1 MLLSLNASDP
11 TFTACVAGKDQT
23 NGCHHIQR
31 TQPNSLRSFCNLP
44 KPRPDICLFFSN
56 IQPRISHGQAAA
68 GSLILLSRFM
78 LSHLQNSHAVCMR
91 LALRKVTSSSQ
102 APRLRLRT
110 ATQTPHVSGQG
121 LGTLNYISF
130 RTQLLTSY
138 FQDKGIFFP
147 SFSMLLIAHNITT

>member
-1 MLLSLNASDP
+1 MRLLLSLNASDP
-11 TFTACVAGKDQT
+11 TFTACLAGKDQT

-102 APRLRLRT
+102 APWLRLRT

-121 LGTLNYISF
+121 LGTLNYISL

-138 FQDKGIFFP
+138 FQDKGIFSHCFQC
-147 SFSMLLIAHNITT
+147 FW

>member
-1 MLLSLNASDP
+1 MRLLLSLNASDP
-11 TFTACVAGKDQT
+11 TFTACLAGKDQT

-102 APRLRLRT
+102 APRFVWLFSAL
-110 ATQTPHVSGQG
+110 TPHVSGQG
-121 LGTLNYISF
+121 LGTLNYISL

-138 FQDKGIFFP
+138 FQDKGIFSHCFQC
-147 SFSMLLIAHNITT
+147 F